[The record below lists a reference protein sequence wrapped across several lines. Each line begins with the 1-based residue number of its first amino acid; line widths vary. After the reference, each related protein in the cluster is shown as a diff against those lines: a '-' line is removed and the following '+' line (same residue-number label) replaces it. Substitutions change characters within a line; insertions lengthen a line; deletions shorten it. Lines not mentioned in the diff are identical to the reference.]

1 MKESI
6 KKLLQN
12 YRKRIREITET
23 LKEKYRPEKIIL
35 FGSCVS
41 GRITSDSDI
50 DMLIIKDTDKA
61 YRERWMEIG
70 RLVRNSKRNIPFE
83 PFIITTK
90 EFQRELKRNFF
101 LQEIME
107 KGRVLYEKS

>member
-1 MKESI
+1 MNAGY
-6 KKLLQN
+6 KKA
-12 YRKRIREITET
+12 IRDIVDT
-23 LKEKYRPEKIIL
+23 LKLEYKPEKIIL

-41 GRITSDSDI
+41 GKITPDSDI

-61 YRERWMEIG
+61 YRERWIEVG
-70 RLVRNSKRNIPFE
+70 RLVRNPKRNIPFE

-101 LQEIME
+101 LQEIVE
-107 KGRVLYEKS
+107 KGRVLYAKS